1 MQGLLENEYLGEVF
15 AVGEVRS
22 ISGYQA
28 IQGNYQISPNINS
41 KWRNMLVLLAMA
53 VGYRLL
59 VYVLLRFGLNK
70 NASARLLF
78 CHRKINTTSTS
89 SR

>member
-1 MQGLLENEYLGEVF
+1 MENEYIGEVF

-22 ISGYQA
+22 ISGYEA
-28 IQGNYQISPNINS
+28 IGGYYQIAADANS

-53 VGYRLL
+53 FGYRLI

-70 NASARLLF
+70 NVSGRLLL
-78 CHRKINTTSTS
+78 CHRKNNS
-89 SR
+89 

>member
-1 MQGLLENEYLGEVF
+1 MLQGLLENEYLGEVF

-28 IQGNYQISPNINS
+28 IRGDYQISPDTNS

-53 VGYRLL
+53 FGYRLL
-59 VYVLLRFGLNK
+59 VYVLLRFGLSK
-70 NASARLLF
+70 NVSGRLLL
-78 CHRKINTTSTS
+78 CQRKNSSS

>member
-1 MQGLLENEYLGEVF
+1 MLQGLLENEYLGEVF

-22 ISGYQA
+22 ISGYEG
-28 IQGNYQISPNINS
+28 IRGDYQISPDTSS

-53 VGYRLL
+53 FGYRLI

-70 NASARLLF
+70 NVSARLLL
-78 CHRKINTTSTS
+78 CHRKNNS

>member
-1 MQGLLENEYLGEVF
+1 MENEYLGEVF

-28 IQGNYQISPNINS
+28 IRGDYQISPDTNS

-53 VGYRLL
+53 FGYRLL

-70 NASARLLF
+70 NVSGRLLL
-78 CHRKINTTSTS
+78 CHKKNNS

>member
-1 MQGLLENEYLGEVF
+1 MLQGLLENEYIGEVF

-22 ISGYQA
+22 ISGYEA
-28 IQGNYQISPNINS
+28 IGGYYLIAADANS

-53 VGYRLL
+53 FSYRLI

-70 NASARLLF
+70 NV
-78 CHRKINTTSTS
+78 